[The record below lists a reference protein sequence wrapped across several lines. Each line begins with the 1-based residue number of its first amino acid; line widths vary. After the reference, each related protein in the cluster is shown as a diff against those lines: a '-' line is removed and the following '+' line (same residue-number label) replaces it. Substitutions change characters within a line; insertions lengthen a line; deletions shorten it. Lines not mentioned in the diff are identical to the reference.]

1 MGRAKRLLNVVSIGG
16 GTGLACLLKGLKHC
30 VDSRWNRERKTT
42 LWISRL
48 TAVVT
53 VSDDGG
59 SSGRLRDE
67 LRVLPPG
74 DIRNCLVALSTDES
88 LMSHLF
94 QYRFEGTGDL
104 GGHSFGNLFLTALTG
119 VTGGDFLR
127 AIRFSSEVLAILG
140 RIYPATLQ
148 DVRLEAITDSG
159 DHVRGE
165 SRISQTDGRIRG
177 IALSPPNCR
186 PVPAA
191 LAAIRGADIITLGPG
206 SLYTSLVT
214 NLLVP
219 GVVAA
224 MRKSNAVR
232 IYICN
237 LMTQPGETN
246 GFRASDHLAAMHKHA
261 GENLFDVVILNRRP
275 ISRPLRARYL
285 RQGAVPVEG
294 DLEHMREMG
303 LTFFEAD
310 LLTGGK
316 VVRHDPELLAAAVYD
331 AYKRWTSIPSR
342 RRERAGDL
350 AARSVR

>member
-1 MGRAKRLLNVVSIGG
+1 
-16 GTGLACLLKGLKHC
+16 
-30 VDSRWNRERKTT
+30 
-42 LWISRL
+42 
-48 TAVVT
+48 
-53 VSDDGG
+53 
-59 SSGRLRDE
+59 
-67 LRVLPPG
+67 
-74 DIRNCLVALSTDES
+74 
-88 LMSHLF
+88 
-94 QYRFEGTGDL
+94 
-104 GGHSFGNLFLTALTG
+104 
-119 VTGGDFLR
+119 
-127 AIRFSSEVLAILG
+127 
-140 RIYPATLQ
+140 
-148 DVRLEAITDSG
+148 
-159 DHVRGE
+159 
-165 SRISQTDGRIRG
+165 
-177 IALSPPNCR
+177 
-186 PVPAA
+186 
-191 LAAIRGADIITLGPG
+191 
-206 SLYTSLVT
+206 
-214 NLLVP
+214 
-219 GVVAA
+219 

-275 ISRPLRARYL
+275 ISQQLRARYL